1 MDKDIN
7 WDLVDEN
14 TVWEAPKKIW
24 TNDMKIV
31 SKEDMVEE
39 EEYVI
44 F

>member
-1 MDKDIN
+1 MEKDIN

-14 TVWEAPKKIW
+14 TDWVAPKKIW
-24 TNDMKIV
+24 TKDMKIV
-31 SKEDMVEE
+31 SKDDMDEE